1 MPANKNAL
9 IRYKTIDNCL
19 RNKYRRWT
27 IEDLVDAC
35 CDALYDCEGITKGVS
50 LRTVQS
56 DIQIMRSDK
65 LGYNA
70 PIEVYDNKFYRYA
83 DPDYS
88 ITKMPLSKN
97 DYDVIREATDM
108 LRQLSDFEQF
118 NRFDDVIG
126 RLDDSLAMGLNKRKP
141 IIHFDSVKDLKGLEL
156 LTPLY
161 RYIDNRQTLKFMYQ
175 SFNANEPTEIIFYP
189 YLLKEF
195 RNRWFVFGAK
205 PNSAQVSNLALDRI
219 ISVEPVDIEFVDNPD
234 FDSEHFFDNV
244 IGVST
249 SIKSYPR
256 RIKFWASKEESNY
269 IKTKP
274 LHHSQKII
282 NENHDG
288 SCEFQIN
295 VVINFELISIFL
307 SYGAGLK
314 VISPPVVVRW
324 MREQVDKMKGMYE
337 NDEMK

>member
-27 IEDLVDAC
+27 IDDLVDAC

-50 LRTVQS
+50 MRTVQS

-70 PIEVYDNKFYRYA
+70 PIEVYENKYYRYS

-88 ITKMPLSKN
+88 ITKMPLSQN
-97 DYDVIREATDM
+97 DYDVIKEATDM

-118 NRFDDVIG
+118 NKFDDIIG
-126 RLDDSLAMGLNKRKP
+126 RLDDSLATGLHKRKP
-141 IIHFDSVKDLKGLEL
+141 IIHFDSVKDLKGLDL
-156 LTPLY
+156 LSPFY
-161 RYIDNRQTLKFMYQ
+161 RYIDRKQTLRIWYQ

-195 RNRWFVFGAK
+195 RNRWFVFGSK
-205 PNSAQVSNLALDRI
+205 PESAQVYNLALDRI
-219 ISVEPVDIEFVDNPD
+219 NSVEPVDIEFVENPD

-249 SIKSYPR
+249 AINSYPR
-256 RIKFWASKEESNY
+256 RIRFRASKEQSKY

-274 LHHSQKII
+274 LHHSQKILQ
-282 NENHDG
+282 ENPDG
-288 SCEFQIN
+288 SCEFMIK
-295 VVINFELISIFL
+295 VVINYELISMFL
-307 SYGAGLK
+307 SYGLGVK
-314 VISPPVVVRW
+314 VISPPVVVKY
-324 MREQVDKMKGMYE
+324 MKEQIEGMKKAYE
-337 NDEMK
+337 AT